1 MPTFW
6 LNSQRTRNMAID
18 DHWKVNNAATAPRW
32 NAAITAKNTQLNS
45 SDLSC
50 SNSTGREAS
59 SDCDSASR
67 VDMGYPSR
75 LSTDWLWVRTLAP
88 LPDRTL
94 PSCSFSMLRAGSA
107 SKIAH
112 ILWPA
117 IKMGAFCTEI
127 ENR

>member
-59 SDCDSASR
+59 SDCDSARR

-75 LSTDWLWVRTLAP
+75 LSTDWLWVRPWRRCQTAHFLHVALA
-88 LPDRTL
+88 
-94 PSCSFSMLRAGSA
+94 CSAQEVRA
-107 SKIAH
+107 K
-112 ILWPA
+112 LLT
-117 IKMGAFCTEI
+117 FCG
-127 ENR
+127 RL